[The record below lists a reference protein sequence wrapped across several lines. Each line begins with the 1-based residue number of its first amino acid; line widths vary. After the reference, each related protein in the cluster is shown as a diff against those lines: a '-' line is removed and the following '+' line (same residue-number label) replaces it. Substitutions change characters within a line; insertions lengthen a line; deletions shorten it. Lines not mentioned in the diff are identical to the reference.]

1 MHPPLGST
9 NMAPPLG
16 SLPQS
21 KLWEQEVV
29 LGTAGRASS
38 PSCAQSPVGIGV
50 APMRCHSLFVG
61 LLTVT
66 DPALPMLC
74 RGQGSLWSA
83 QSWPKKLLCPRL
95 VGWDCRCAGA
105 HSTSA
110 EAWAELLGLMVPSL
124 SR

>member
-1 MHPPLGST
+1 
-9 NMAPPLG
+9 
-16 SLPQS
+16 
-21 KLWEQEVV
+21 
-29 LGTAGRASS
+29 
-38 PSCAQSPVGIGV
+38 
-50 APMRCHSLFVG
+50 MRCHSLFVG
-61 LLTVT
+61 LLTVM

-74 RGQGSLWSA
+74 WGQGSLWLA

-95 VGWDCRCAGA
+95 VGWGCRCVGS